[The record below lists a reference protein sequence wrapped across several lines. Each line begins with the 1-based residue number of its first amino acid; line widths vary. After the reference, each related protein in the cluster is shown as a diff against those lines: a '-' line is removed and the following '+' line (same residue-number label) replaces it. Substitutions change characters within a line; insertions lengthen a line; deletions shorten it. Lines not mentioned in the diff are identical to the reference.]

1 MGLATARA
9 LLRASPRLRVQVLE
23 KESRVAA
30 HQSGNNSGVLHCGLH
45 YRPGSL
51 KALLAVEG
59 IRSMLGFCEEHGIAH
74 RRCGKV
80 VVATEPEEIP
90 RLDELER
97 RGRSNGLEGLRR
109 LTMEG
114 LAEREPNVRAVDAL
128 LVPEEGVVDFREVA
142 AALEREVKELGGTV
156 RTGSMLKAL
165 SRKNGH
171 WSVRTRND
179 QGFGD
184 ATSADFLIGCAGLHA
199 DRIATLAGAKPSV
212 QVVPFRGVYYRV
224 TGPSAEL
231 VRHLV
236 YPVPDPAFPFLGVHL
251 HRRVD
256 GSVEAGPTA
265 VLALAREGYRTS
277 DVNLRDAS
285 EAARFSGLWR
295 FAFQYPRMCFEELH
309 RSFSASGF
317 AEALRRLVP
326 GIRDEDLSRG
336 TSGVRAQ
343 AMTADGRLV
352 EDFALVE
359 REHDLHVLNAPS
371 PGATA
376 SLAIGEWVGAKALE
390 RLR

>member
-9 LLRASPRLRVQVLE
+9 LLRASPRLHVQVLE
-23 KESRVAA
+23 KESKVAA

-51 KALLAVEG
+51 KAELAVKG
-59 IRSMLGFCEEHGIAH
+59 IRQMTAFCDEHGVAY

-80 VVATEPEEIP
+80 VVATAPEEIP

-97 RGRSNGLEGLRR
+97 RGRANGLEGLRR
-109 LTMEG
+109 LSLEE
-114 LAEREPNVRAVDAL
+114 LAEREPHVRAVDAL
-128 LVPEEGVVDFREVA
+128 LVPEEGVVDFRGVA
-142 AALEREVKELGGTV
+142 AALAREVEALGGTV
-156 RTGSMLKAL
+156 RSGARVRAIERTNGQWKVRKENGSGA
-165 SRKNGH
+165 GEAEQ
-171 WSVRTRND
+171 T
-179 QGFGD
+179 
-184 ATSADFLIGCAGLHA
+184 DFLIGCAGLHA
-199 DRIATLAGAKPSV
+199 DRIASLAGANPTVK
-212 QVVPFRGVYYRV
+212 VVPFRGVYYQV
-224 TGPSAEL
+224 NGPSSEL
-231 VRHLV
+231 VRHLI

-277 DVNLRDAS
+277 DMNLRDAS

-309 RSFSASGF
+309 RSFSTAGF
-317 AEALRRLVP
+317 AQALRRLVP
-326 GIRDEDLSRG
+326 GIRDEDLRRG

-343 AMTADGRLV
+343 AMTGDGELV
-352 EDFALVE
+352 EDFSLVE